1 MIPELENL
9 ITLQKLD
16 LQIRAIET
24 RLARIPVEVEELE
37 EEIATER
44 ANVKAAE
51 DRLSES
57 QKQRRA
63 MEGELEQMETLLGKY
78 KDQLMQVTTNDEY
91 KAMQKQI
98 DNAKEEIGKK
108 EEDILIGMEEA
119 DRFQEQLKLRQ
130 KELEEG
136 QKKVSAMEADLEAEA
151 TRLRTE
157 LEEETSKRE
166 KLLASIDANLLA
178 QYRKVAQARSGIAMA
193 EAKDEHCDVC
203 HVRLR
208 PQVYNE
214 IRVGKE
220 ILSCDSCGRIMYYLG
235 PSPGP
240 SGEEQSNQPAE
251 ST

>member
-37 EEIATER
+37 KEIATER
-44 ANVKAAE
+44 ANVKAVE
-51 DRLSES
+51 DRLSEL

-63 MEGELEQMETLLGKY
+63 MEGELEQIETLLGKY
-78 KDQLMQVTTNDEY
+78 KDASQLMQVKKNDEY
-91 KAMQKQI
+91 KAMEKQI
-98 DNAKEEIGKK
+98 GNTKEEIGKK
-108 EEDILIGMEEA
+108 EEDILIGMEES

-157 LEEETSKRE
+157 LEKENSDRE
-166 KLLASIDANLLA
+166 KLLATIDADLLA
-178 QYRKVAQARSGIAMA
+178 QYRARPTPSFWCRHSRW
-193 EAKDEHCDVC
+193 DC
-203 HVRLR
+203 HVDQSAPAGVRWWRTGRRALEESHSR
-208 PQVYNE
+208 SSFCWSGV
-214 IRVGKE
+214 R
-220 ILSCDSCGRIMYYLG
+220 SCS
-235 PSPGP
+235 
-240 SGEEQSNQPAE
+240 A
-251 ST
+251 

>member
-16 LQIRAIET
+16 LQIRAVEI

-37 EEIATER
+37 KEVATER
-44 ANVKAAE
+44 ANVKAAG
-51 DRLSES
+51 DRLGES

-63 MEGELEQMETLLGKY
+63 MEGELEQMETSIAKY
-78 KDQLMQVTTNDEY
+78 KDQLMQVKTNDEY

-98 DNAKEEIGKK
+98 ENSKEEIGKK
-108 EEDILIGMEEA
+108 EEDILVGMDEA
-119 DRFQEQLKLRQ
+119 DRFQEQLKLRE

-136 QKKVSAMEADLEAEA
+136 QKKVTAMEADLEKEA

-157 LEEETSKRE
+157 LETETSGRE
-166 KLLASIDANLLA
+166 KLLATIDAALLA
-178 QYRKVAQARSGIAMA
+178 QYRKVSDARSGIAMA
-193 EAKDEHCDVC
+193 EAKDEHCEVC

-220 ILSCDSCGRIMYYLG
+220 ILNCDSCGRIMYYLG
-235 PSPGP
+235 PSPGHG
-240 SGEEQSNQPAE
+240 GEADTNQPAE

>member
-37 EEIATER
+37 KEIATER

-51 DRLSES
+51 DRLGES
-57 QKQRRA
+57 QKQRHT
-63 MEGELEQMETLLGKY
+63 MEGELEHMETSLAKY
-78 KDQLMQVTTNDEY
+78 KGQLMQVKTNDEY

-98 DNAKEEIGKK
+98 ENSEEEIGKK
-108 EEDILIGMEEA
+108 EEDILVGMDEA
-119 DRFQEQLKLRQ
+119 DRLQEQLKLRQ
-130 KELEEG
+130 GELKEG
-136 QKKVSAMEADLEAEA
+136 QKKVTSMEVDLETEA
-151 TRLRTE
+151 TRLRSE
-157 LEEETSKRE
+157 LETETSERE
-166 KLLASIDANLLA
+166 KLLATIDAILLA
-178 QYRKVAQARSGIAMA
+178 QYRKVSDARSGIAMA

-235 PSPGP
+235 PSQGPG
-240 SGEEQSNQPAE
+240 GEAQSDQ
-251 ST
+251 STQST

>member
-37 EEIATER
+37 KEIATER

-51 DRLSES
+51 DRLGES
-57 QKQRRA
+57 QKQRRT
-63 MEGELEQMETLLGKY
+63 MEGELEHMETSLAKY
-78 KDQLMQVTTNDEY
+78 KDQLMQVKTNDEY

-98 DNAKEEIGKK
+98 ENSEEEIGKK
-108 EEDILIGMEEA
+108 EEDILVGMDEA
-119 DRFQEQLKLRQ
+119 DRLQEQLKLRQ

-136 QKKVSAMEADLEAEA
+136 QKKMTSMEADLETEA
-151 TRLRTE
+151 TRLRSE
-157 LEEETSKRE
+157 LETETSERE
-166 KLLASIDANLLA
+166 KLLATIDAGLLA
-178 QYRKVAQARSGIAMA
+178 QYRKVSDARSGIAMA

-235 PSPGP
+235 PPPGP
-240 SGEEQSNQPAE
+240 GGEAQSDQ
-251 ST
+251 STQST